1 MADLSC
7 IHMLAGDSWYMGAF
21 KYLHWYDLLFNF
33 FIGLVYS
40 DALRGIYI
48 LAWSSTD
55 REWKRIHKVSE
66 SSGGC
71 LGRLYRDLRLMR
83 T

>member
-1 MADLSC
+1 MRCFLLISFFFAEWRIC
-7 IHMLAGDSWYMGAF
+7 LAYICSLGILGIWGRF

-48 LAWSSTD
+48 GLVIDGSGVETD
-55 REWKRIHKVSE
+55 S
-66 SSGGC
+66 
-71 LGRLYRDLRLMR
+71 
-83 T
+83 

>member
-40 DALRGIYI
+40 DALCGIYI
-48 LAWSSTD
+48 GLVIDGSGVETD
-55 REWKRIHKVSE
+55 S
-66 SSGGC
+66 
-71 LGRLYRDLRLMR
+71 
-83 T
+83 